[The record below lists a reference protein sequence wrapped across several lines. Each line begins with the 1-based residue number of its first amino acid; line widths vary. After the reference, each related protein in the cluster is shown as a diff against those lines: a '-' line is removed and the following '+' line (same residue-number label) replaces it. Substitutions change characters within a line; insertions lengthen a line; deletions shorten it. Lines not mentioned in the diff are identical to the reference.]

1 MLRLKVE
8 VPEGRDRT
16 AFATLRDGS
25 RTVATAHAVASAT
38 PALAA
43 QHANPACDPL
53 RPWGHPPLGRYS
65 LLHHEPAP
73 SRQAPEY
80 GAHLLLFQPE
90 SGEALDA
97 ESFGRLALLA
107 YGGPGR
113 RRTQGGLRLTNEM
126 LDAIVRR
133 LSPGEEMTLDLVT
146 LQPPAWWQFW
156 KAPEVRPE
164 PLSPDTP
171 NALEAPNDE
180 RTLLEALFQKSPRP
194 ARATASE
201 HDADGGRDTHRDT
214 SSSASREVFQ
224 GKGGT
229 GGGAGA
235 SGRWADEAGA
245 GSGVDSA
252 GRILGAAAAIGSV
265 AAAAAILSDSEAS
278 GGDGGSGD
286 SGPGTDT
293 TTSTAY

>member
-8 VPEGRDRT
+8 VPDARDRT
-16 AFATLRDGS
+16 AYATLRDGS
-25 RTVATAHAVASAT
+25 KIVATAHAVASAT

-43 QHANPACDPL
+43 QRSNPACDPL
-53 RPWGHPPLGRYS
+53 RPCGHPPLGRYS
-65 LLHHEPAP
+65 LLNHERAP
-73 SRQAPEY
+73 SRQAAEY

-97 ESFGRLALLA
+97 ESFGRLALLV
-107 YGGPGR
+107 YGGPAR
-113 RRTQGGLRLTNEM
+113 RRTQGGVRLSNEM

-133 LSPGEEMTLDLVT
+133 VASGEEMTLALVP
-146 LQPPAWWQFW
+146 LRAPAWWQFW

-164 PLSPDTP
+164 PLSPDMP

-180 RTLLEALFQKSPRP
+180 LTLLEALLQKSPRR

-201 HDADGGRDTHRDT
+201 HDADFDRGSRYDT
-214 SSSASREVFQ
+214 SSSASPESFQ
-224 GKGGT
+224 GKGGA

-245 GSGVDSA
+245 RGGVDSA
-252 GRILGAAAAIGSV
+252 GRILGAAAAVGGV
-265 AAAAAILSDSEAS
+265 AAAAAMLSDSEAS

-286 SGPGTDT
+286 SGSGTDT